1 MPAAPTTSA
10 ASTRSTRASTACRAT
25 ILGRRTEVVSEH
37 HQGVRRLGRGVRVT
51 SLSSDGIV
59 EMVEVPS
66 KRFVLGLQWHPERTD
81 VAEAGGR
88 IADALV
94 SAARTSPTRL
104 AA

>member
-1 MPAAPTTSA
+1 V
-10 ASTRSTRASTACRAT
+10 RSHANGAHAINTGENSVSRT

-51 SLSSDGIV
+51 SLSSDGVV

-66 KRFVLGLQWHPERTD
+66 RRFVLGLQWHPERSD

-88 IADALV
+88 VADALV

-104 AA
+104 ARAA